1 MLDIL
6 KRGTVQISNFT
17 WEYHGD
23 TDDSTIFYIT
33 PQPAWMT
40 ANELP
45 KIQLVQYNTSD
56 PLNGSGYCTLQVQLS
71 VPDEAVMAV
80 TSDINTRFGVKPRFL
95 TLPFQPGTIVE
106 ITYPDGQGGTT
117 GQQVAGSD
125 FGSNGAIFQ
134 LGLDAD
140 QMKTFKEVLNKKGG
154 SPFEV
159 QYSIIVPAMM
169 PSVEMELTFDS
180 KTALDYQVTSHEHT
194 HWASS
199 SSYTY
204 DISKQLA
211 SSNASTVHVKKINPN
226 VPQEVVDK
234 LKTWGQSVIMDLV
247 AKQVAAAIALENNAS
262 GTQSFSVSQISS
274 FSEKYEEDQTILW
287 RLQPQTVLPSFG
299 DLGLT
304 IQQIASLEP
313 VVDKR
318 KFVAQVTPKCNFVG
332 SEKSLNPAIA
342 PGTGPYMTDAQELQS
357 LQVTI
362 KYPTLDDKPER
373 THTFTDSTPFTWE
386 ADWDDMAGGVY
397 SLEYMAVYKDPKQ
410 PSVSGEVQGIEASA
424 YTITLELIGILNV
437 TFDASIFFANKKVST
452 VVKEIIVD
460 FVFNIPQAPP
470 VLERFTLDSTNA
482 THNITSLSAAPINT
496 DYVYTVTYIFKDDAK
511 ANPYTSDAK
520 QQNGQW
526 IYLNQPDLVQSVSV
540 VVDMDNVYKAEVN
553 VYYEGEPYFPEIPAS
568 KVLPRPTQESPIQL
582 VFPEDSTATDQPRP
596 RFQLQTISLPA
607 YSADSA
613 KGENKASPTEQ
624 DLYLF
629 ANSKL
634 SPLMIHASLI
644 TSDMDQ
650 YDFGPYLFN
659 PQSVVFFSMSA
670 AKTFAMITADP
681 GIVDWTNLT
690 CINVRIKAVRYIP
703 STSTGTLLDGVEEGT
718 KATYAK
724 NIAVQ
729 AMTLDT
735 TKEHSYAVHFPLTSL
750 PMNFTEMEFDWVAE
764 YVYKDGM
771 KLAQG
776 TQQGTLVA
784 LPKAATTAPPA
795 SAAKGVR
802 QWKPNGA
809 VLAY

>member
-23 TDDSTIFYIT
+23 TDDATIFYIT

-40 ANELP
+40 AGDLP

-56 PLNGSGYCTLQVQLS
+56 PLDGSGYCTLQVQLS
-71 VPDEAVMAV
+71 VPDEAITAV
-80 TSDINTRFGVKPRFL
+80 TADITNRFKVQPRFL
-95 TLPFQPGTIVE
+95 TLPFQPGTIVNL
-106 ITYPDGQGGTT
+106 TYPDGQGGTT

-140 QMKTFKEVLNKKGG
+140 QMKTFKEALKNKGG

-159 QYSIIVPAMM
+159 QYSIMVPAMM
-169 PSVEMELTFDS
+169 PSVKMELSFDS
-180 KTALDYQVTSHEHT
+180 KIALDYQVTSHEHT

-211 SSNASTVHVKKINPN
+211 SSNASKITITKVNPN
-226 VPQEVVDK
+226 VPDAVVEQ
-234 LKTWGQSVIMDLV
+234 LRTWGQSVITDLV
-247 AKQVAAAIALENNAS
+247 AKEVAAAIALENNAS

-274 FSEKYEEDQTILW
+274 FSENYEEDQTILW
-287 RLQPQTVLPSFG
+287 RLQPQAVLPSFG
-299 DLGLT
+299 DMGLT
-304 IQQIASLEP
+304 LEQIAALEP

-332 SEKSLNPAIA
+332 SPKSLNPAIA
-342 PGTGPYMTDAQELQS
+342 PATGPYMSDTQLLQS

-373 THTFTDSTPFTWE
+373 THTFTDNTPFTWE
-386 ADWDDMAGGVY
+386 ADWDDAAGGVY
-397 SLEYMAVYKDPKQ
+397 SLEYNAIYQ
-410 PSVSGEVQGIEASA
+410 ESTQSSVSGEVLGIEASA

-437 TFDASIFFANKKVST
+437 TFDASLFFANKKVST
-452 VVKEIIVD
+452 VVEQIIVD
-460 FVFNIPQAPP
+460 FVFNIPQSAP
-470 VLERFTLDSTNA
+470 VLEQFTLDGTTTS
-482 THNITSLSAAPINT
+482 HNIASLSAAPINT
-496 DYVYTVTYIFKDDAK
+496 DYVYTVTYIFKDDAH

-526 IYLNQPDLVQSVSV
+526 VRLAQPDLVQAVSV
-540 VVDMDNVYKAEVN
+540 IVDMDNVYKAEVN
-553 VYYEGEPYFPEIPAS
+553 VYYEGDPYFPAIPAS
-568 KVLPRPTQESPIQL
+568 QALPRPTEESPIQL
-582 VFPEDSTATDQPRP
+582 EFPEEPTDADQAPA

-607 YSADSA
+607 FSAEA
-613 KGENKASPTEQ
+613 NGNAAPTEQ
-624 DLYLF
+624 KLNLF

-634 SPLMIHASLI
+634 SPLMIHASLL
-644 TSDMDQ
+644 TNDMDQ

-659 PQSVVFFSMSA
+659 PQSVVFFSLSA
-670 AKTFAMITADP
+670 TKTFAMLSADP
-681 GIVDWTNLT
+681 GIVDWTDLT
-690 CINVRIKAVRYIP
+690 CINVRIKAVRYTP
-703 STSTGTLLDGVEEGT
+703 PTAAGTLALDMAAGETT

-724 NIAVQ
+724 NITMQ
-729 AMTLDT
+729 AITLDAT
-735 TKEHSYAVHFPLTSL
+735 RKLPYAVHFPLTSL
-750 PMNFTEMEFDWVAE
+750 PLNFTDLEFDWVAE
-764 YVYKDGM
+764 YVYKGGM

-776 TQQGTLVA
+776 TQQGSTVA
-784 LPKAATTAPPA
+784 LPKNASTPPSTPATQGVHQWTPA
-795 SAAKGVR
+795 
-802 QWKPNGA
+802 GA
-809 VLAY
+809 VLVH